1 MPLIVALSP
10 KRAGMRLRSPGTM
23 GSRPECTTET
33 CAKFSKHRQSRTPC
47 DANRTNATPPL
58 NQATA
63 HHQTFQNPR
72 PQVLNKSSSS
82 VFGPRSSQIGYCR
95 STGVALVEP
104 CSFMFKRSVIS
115 HKKPIGLPRSTA
127 PDKNIRVFVA
137 RDFEHFSHRY
147 FAYGFAELRSRLF
160 KIVLISQSAPGL
172 PPRPVPF
179 SLSQQQ

>member
-1 MPLIVALSP
+1 MPLTVALSP
-10 KRAGMRLRSPGTM
+10 KRAGMRLLSPGTM
-23 GSRPECTTET
+23 GSQCTTET

-47 DANRTNATPPL
+47 DANRTNVTPPL